1 MLLALLVPLLL
12 PQRTHTTGAVISAS
26 CHNPSINQNQNA
38 DKQYLP
44 IMAMHH
50 PVIVVVTLVA
60 TTCHASGG
68 LCGPEPVASI
78 PVGST
83 NQSNVAS
90 LADHSRF
97 LSEEAFLF
105 VLAILSLVLMSE

>member
-12 PQRTHTTGAVISAS
+12 PQHTHTKPAAISVS

-44 IMAMHH
+44 IMAMYH

-60 TTCHASGG
+60 TTCHAIGG
-68 LCGPEPVASI
+68 LCGPEPMASI

-83 NQSNVAS
+83 SRNNVAS

-105 VLAILSLVLMSE
+105 VLAILPLVLMSE